1 MADDPINDY
10 LSDNG
15 MGEYIPDYE
24 TFSGPSTIEEYWAEQ
39 GLVEKE
45 VEGFDAA
52 PPAPV
57 AEEVEEEKSGFL
69 YDVGQMRGPQFAGN
83 LIRGAITPLSS
94 IPKQLGIFAANLNYA
109 TGLEGIDAREGAL
122 YKLGEGMD
130 WIGEAVTPDRNE
142 AFEGE
147 FGTEVAPQ
155 AIGNMFGM
163 VFGTRGIGGM
173 AAGSKAVT
181 GLSRQSAAKAA
192 GAAKQRIATKA
203 AELGAKRGS
212 AVSPSVIRQTANKAA
227 RKDIAKMS
235 QRYKNITYGAVGV
248 EIGSAQAMVGGWE
261 DAMNVLENKA
271 RAEGRELTD
280 EERTMAYQSYWANS
294 FIGISE
300 VLPVWKLLKH
310 LDGVVPQSK
319 SRIFEAIKTGGYEAA
334 QEFAQSVYGNHV
346 AAHMVGYDKGRK
358 LLEGAGIA
366 SGAGGVAGAVMGL
379 LTFTLGRRVRLEQ
392 DIRKLEQEAADATA
406 NNMPKVAE
414 MKTIQANQLR
424 KQLDRYDKESG
435 AVAERGREEA
445 AAQPAT
451 EGEAAAPAETAGIL
465 NPQRRYQQGDA
476 VDVVAAESAEPAVE
490 PAAEPAV
497 AEVTPAVVEETEAPA
512 PAAEEATETLAED
525 VREQVADEFEQGWQ
539 EVEAQVQKNVSEEL
553 VQQAKDAGVEP
564 ASIRRTKAK
573 NPKITAKAVRDAI
586 ADKRRADETQQ
597 ARVDLAEAATPAPQE
612 EVAEEPSP
620 LADEAAP
627 LPTAEVGAE
636 PAVPTMPTAETDPA
650 PLTEDSVED
659 FEQDYEQVAGRDGR
673 FFTLASQPNGKVSIE
688 VNEQPLANGRHMTRE
703 EAVELIESQDLNA
716 EYDNN
721 VADLGD
727 PAVDP
732 STPEGQ
738 QELQEREAEQQSE
751 EAEQQERDTEADARQ
766 ERIDTVN
773 RISIGNGRA
782 VVVVEAGVDPS
793 SPEVDKAIEAAF
805 AAYESGAA
813 ALGFKGDPQN
823 PIELRFQEGWS
834 EDRGPMFADPANL
847 DGGQNTI
854 YIGVSNINNAVS
866 KGNYDLS
873 LVASEEIWHVIEGQ
887 ALLESFIQD
896 PKADIR
902 LWPQYY
908 TKTYTDIFDSMTD
921 AEVNEAVSTYFPRE
935 NREAGRDASADN
947 IARMKREGGKDWD
960 RFRLTVASEY
970 TRIRGQQALA
980 GQITE
985 QNYSNRDIAPVM
997 HSMLRKVYQYIN
1009 RLIGEGNWVEAST
1022 SSEAS
1027 KRVKETEAMIK
1038 LLGGLRSV
1046 KDAEAKAEQLSKLME
1061 QEVED
1066 GTDDFTDTAL
1076 RSAPADVP
1084 TFPTNDFWLGPKG
1097 EIIELSGVGMDRDV
1111 HEAALRSN
1119 LSGRD
1124 LNKLMQI
1131 ADDLVQ
1137 RDLLNPDSGVETEA
1151 DAYEESMS
1159 GGGGFRIELKTKYII
1174 AAANKMGWVR
1184 AAHSGVDALSIEG
1197 NPNPIQDRILE
1208 ANASGSAGSG
1218 VNRSR
1223 RMSVYKENP
1232 KNPSMTA
1239 RLRPYKGMDYGEDTV
1254 IRSGAGSLPTN
1265 SAFWMVKDGSFI
1277 DMKEKGAQHVPS
1289 LMKYLAGKSKA
1300 MVEELKKL
1308 TKAEAQKEVDDPDEP
1323 ATTLR
1328 QTMMPVGKG
1337 RKMDFSDEH
1346 YIAAANRMGF
1356 VRVVRFNNQIQIEG
1370 SPNKTQL
1377 AQLEDDAFERGV
1389 DVTDQ
1394 TTGRTIIRGS
1404 EGRGD
1409 RGMVE
1414 DSRFTAWSAVGDDVK
1429 IKRIQD
1435 ASKVLNTPANSFTIR
1450 KAIEQPRSDLTSE
1463 QVTTVINSLRLYHG
1477 TDLMTIQ
1484 MIRESGFMAG
1494 RVGKV
1499 GGGIY
1504 FAPDRDTNVFG
1515 DRSQPSQF
1523 ARDKGDGEIME
1534 VIADF
1539 SLIIN
1544 GDQLVA
1550 DDSGELT
1557 KEARDVLEAVGAIGG
1572 VNGFDGTP
1580 EEIFEDVLKIERWE
1594 NANDDQVNMNLWEMI
1609 GRLGENFI
1617 TDPFIPDFVK
1627 PNKDTLSTDY
1637 DLKVF
1642 LKEMLGYE
1650 GITFYSGLISDGKNM
1665 NPMAGR
1671 EVVAFRSI
1679 EEHLTRNYI
1688 RENLFEEVDGE
1699 QQVRSGVS
1707 ERMLNNNGESP
1718 VAPVP
1723 FEKSVLGTIVRV
1735 MSPHRWAIGGEDL
1748 LRRAGLNNLAD
1759 SLREFY
1765 DAEAILL
1772 GRFFDGYR
1780 ELQERYTYDEWETA
1794 KTEFSRYMAMR
1805 EQGQKEEGDG
1815 QKFREQAEAML
1826 EGTSPATKEL
1836 VAWQKSIA
1844 TQTGMLSKELN
1855 VHVYDP
1861 SMQKG
1866 KGGWR
1871 PIGNLGEWHF
1881 PRMFKQE
1888 TFDIITNRNLPE
1900 FKDKYRTLLND
1911 MVANGNAETVEEAHE
1926 ALQQNY
1932 KDTTGGDYFANLERA
1947 RGTKLP
1953 DRYYDNS
1960 VDAYLHFLRR
1970 YSERTAQIQ
1979 AFGQRMD
1986 GRVKD
1991 AWDVAKDEVGDQQ
2004 LAEDIDLI
2012 QKTVYRQRPKWEGWQ
2027 NVASWGTG
2035 ISSML
2040 YLSGPLT
2047 SMRNLTSALRMNME
2061 SFGFLNTAGAL
2072 GKSLLQ
2078 SIKATAITAQK
2089 ITAGEWTAKF
2099 WKEGAKTATPEMVA
2113 EAHAMGALR
2122 MDFQTAQLLD
2132 LYEDSPWY
2140 DSKSAKAMLVKGN
2153 TMALWMHG
2161 ATERMGRSISYAA
2174 GLQWLRATREL
2185 VANESGDY
2193 KRRLALMKRLGF
2205 HTEADRQAVLSGDP
2219 VEVQRFLRATV
2230 REKQYSYDISQS
2242 PLFFASPV
2250 GRMFFQFQKWG
2261 YQRLRDL
2268 GRNVI
2273 SPALGGGKVY
2283 YKGKELQV
2291 ERDFKPLL
2299 RMAILSM
2306 GAGELYAFLRSLL
2319 TDRERK
2325 EAGFGEIAETYNV
2338 DEQRGMA
2345 LAFERIANNFV
2356 LDGGSGI
2363 IGDYYQLSKDMATRG
2378 WRYKNPLEPPT
2389 IQTGK
2394 EIVGLVTDRFT
2405 RKSLTEG
2412 MGRDLKDF
2420 FMRLPV
2426 LRQPPLSTM
2435 VDGVMDNT
2443 VDDDWS
2449 SRKDAMNQVGKL
2461 RNAARRFADE
2471 YELDEERSMNFIMDA
2486 KNPNSYLYDSI
2497 HDALLVGDFERARE
2511 LRKEAIEKAS
2521 PKDRKRKLLA
2531 IKTSVRNRQ
2540 PLKVGGVENEKV
2552 RTAFYKWLKE
2562 RRPDEA
2568 ANLMQV
2574 QRRYLVTAARAG
2586 LR

>member
-24 TFSGPSTIEEYWAEQ
+24 AFSGPSTIEEYWAEQ

-57 AEEVEEEKSGFL
+57 AEEVEEEKDGFL

-83 LIRGAITPLSS
+83 LIKGAITPLSS

-147 FGTEVAPQ
+147 FATEVAPQ

-192 GAAKQRIATKA
+192 GAARQRVATKA

-235 QRYKNITYGAVGV
+235 ERYKNITYGAVGA

-280 EERTMAYQSYWANS
+280 EERTMAYKSYWANS
-294 FIGISE
+294 IIGISE

-319 SRIFEAIKTGGYEAA
+319 GRIVEAIKTGGYEAA
-334 QEFAQSVYGNHV
+334 QEFAQSVYGNYV

-392 DIRKLEQEAADATA
+392 DIRKLDQEAADATA

-435 AVAERGREEA
+435 AAAERGREEA
-445 AAQPAT
+445 AATQPAQPAT

-465 NPQRRYQQGDA
+465 NPQRRYQQGDV
-476 VDVVAAESAEPAVE
+476 VDTVAAESAEPAV
-490 PAAEPAV
+490 
-497 AEVTPAVVEETEAPA
+497 AEVTPVVAEETEAPA
-512 PAAEEATETLAED
+512 PVAEEATETLAED

-539 EVEAQVQKNVSEEL
+539 EVEAQVQKGVDPKL
-553 VQQAKDAGVEP
+553 VQEAKDAGVEP
-564 ASIRRTKAK
+564 VSIRRTKAK

-597 ARVDLAEAATPAPQE
+597 ARIDLAEATAVPVTQE

-620 LADEAAP
+620 LIGDADP

-636 PAVPTMPTAETDPA
+636 PAVPTMPTVEADPA
-650 PLTEDSVED
+650 PLAEESVED

-673 FFTLASQPNGKVSIE
+673 FFTLASQPNGMVSIE
-688 VNEQPLANGRHMTRE
+688 ANEQPLANGRHMTRE
-703 EAVELIESQDLNA
+703 EAVDLIESQDLNA

-721 VADLGD
+721 VDELGD

-738 QELQEREAEQQSE
+738 QELQEREAEQQ
-751 EAEQQERDTEADARQ
+751 ERDTEADARQ
-766 ERIDTVN
+766 ERIDTEN
-773 RISIGNGRA
+773 RIPIGNGRA

-805 AAYESGAA
+805 AAFESGAA
-813 ALGFKGDPQN
+813 DLGFRGDPQN

-834 EDRGPMFADPANL
+834 EDQGPMFADPIKN
-847 DGGQNTI
+847 QNAI

-887 ALLESFIQD
+887 ALMESFVQD
-896 PKADIR
+896 PKADIG
-902 LWPQYY
+902 LWPQHY

-921 AEVNEAVSTYFPRE
+921 AEVNEAVSTYFPIESRRKGGYASTE
-935 NREAGRDASADN
+935 NE
-947 IARMKREGGKDWD
+947 ARMKREGGKDWD

-1009 RLIGEGNWVEAST
+1009 KLISTGNWVEAST
-1022 SSEAS
+1022 SSEAG

-1038 LLGGLRSV
+1038 LLSGLRSV
-1046 KDAEAKAEQLSKLME
+1046 KDAEAKAEQLSKLRE
-1061 QEVED
+1061 QEAED

-1076 RSAPADVP
+1076 RSAPAGVP
-1084 TFPTNDFWLGPKG
+1084 TFPFNDFWLGPKG
-1097 EIIELSGVGMDRDV
+1097 EIIELDGTGLSRDA
-1111 HEAALRSN
+1111 HEAAIRSR
-1119 LSGRD
+1119 LGKGD

-1137 RDLLNPDSGVETEA
+1137 EDVLDPDSDVETEA
-1151 DAYEESMS
+1151 DAYEESLS
-1159 GGGGFRIELKTKYII
+1159 GAGGTRVELKTKYII

-1184 AAHSGVDALSIEG
+1184 ANQWSDALMIEG
-1197 NPNPIQDRILE
+1197 NPNLIQDRILE
-1208 ANASGSAGSG
+1208 ANASGIAGSG
-1218 VNRSR
+1218 TNRSR
-1223 RMSVYKENP
+1223 RMSVYKANP

-1254 IRSGAGSLPTN
+1254 VRSGVGSLPTN

-1277 DMKEKGAQHVPS
+1277 DMKEKGATHVPS

-1300 MVEELKKL
+1300 VVEELKKL
-1308 TKAEAQKEVDDPDEP
+1308 TKAEAQKEVDDPDEA

-1346 YIAAANRMGF
+1346 YITAANRMGF
-1356 VRVVRFNNQIQIEG
+1356 VRVVRFDNQIQIEG

-1377 AQLEDDAFERGV
+1377 AQLENDAFERGV

-1409 RGMVE
+1409 RGMAE

-1450 KAIEQPRSDLTSE
+1450 KAIEQPRRDLTNE

-1477 TDLMTIQ
+1477 TDLMTSQ
-1484 MIRESGFMAG
+1484 MIRELGFMAG
-1494 RVGKV
+1494 GQGKV

-1515 DRSQPSQF
+1515 SRSQPAEF
-1523 ARDKGDGEIME
+1523 ARDKGDGEIIE
-1534 VIADF
+1534 IIADF
-1539 SLIIN
+1539 SLVLN
-1544 GDQLVA
+1544 GDQLAA

-1557 KEARDVLEAVGAIGG
+1557 QDARAVLEAVADISGL
-1572 VNGFDGTP
+1572 NGFDGTP
-1580 EEIFEDVLKIERWE
+1580 EEIFEDILRIERHE
-1594 NANDDQVNMNLWEMI
+1594 NSNDQQVNMSLWEMM
-1609 GRLGENFI
+1609 GRLAENTI
-1617 TDPFIPDFVK
+1617 SDPFIPDNIK
-1627 PNKDTLSTDY
+1627 PSKDTLSTDH
-1637 DLKVF
+1637 DLKIR
-1642 LKEMLGYE
+1642 LKEKGYE
-1650 GITFYSGLISDGKNM
+1650 GITFYSGYISDGKNV

-1671 EVVAFRSI
+1671 EVVAFRSV

-1688 RENLFEEVDGE
+1688 RKNLFEEVDGE
-1699 QQVRSGVS
+1699 QEVRSGAS
-1707 ERMLNNNGESP
+1707 DGMINNNGESP

-1723 FEKSVLGTIVRV
+1723 YEKSVLGTITR
-1735 MSPHRWAIGGEDL
+1735 MLSPHRWAIGGEDL

-1765 DAEAILL
+1765 DAEAIML

-1780 ELQERYTYDEWETA
+1780 ELQERYTYEEWEAA
-1794 KTEFSRYMAMR
+1794 KDEFNRYMAMR

-1844 TQTGMLSKELN
+1844 TQTGMLSEELN

-1861 SMQKG
+1861 SLRKG
-1866 KGGWR
+1866 DGGWR

-1926 ALQQNY
+1926 SLQQNY

-1953 DRYYDNS
+1953 DQYYDNS

-1979 AFGQRMD
+1979 AFGQAMD
-1986 GRVKD
+1986 GRVMD
-1991 AWDVAKDEVGDQQ
+1991 AFDVAKAEVGNGPLED
-2004 LAEDIDLI
+2004 DIDLI

-2140 DSKSAKAMLVKGN
+2140 NSKSAKAMLVKGN

-2268 GRNVI
+2268 GRNVV
-2273 SPALGGGKVY
+2273 SPALGGDKVY
-2283 YKGKELQV
+2283 HKGKELQV

-2306 GAGELYAFLRSLL
+2306 GAGELYSLLRQLL

-2325 EAGFGEIAETYNV
+2325 EAGFSEIAETYNV

-2426 LRQPPLSTM
+2426 LKQPPLSTM

-2471 YELDEERSMNFIMDA
+2471 NELDEERSMNFIMDA

-2511 LRKEAIEKAS
+2511 LRKEAIEKAK

>member
-1 MADDPINDY
+1 MKDPLKQYADSNGLRFTDVDPSAGSGSLDNY
-10 LSDNG
+10 LNSKGLTLVDLE
-15 MGEYIPDYE
+15 GEDDEDQQGLEERGGTIGFGVSQASMSLGGGLWKLAEYAA
-24 TFSGPSTIEEYWAEQ
+24 SGPAVLSEIMGMPDDLNPALRFEKYARDVSSRASDITATRTTVGEALSGGLNVTASRQAPERWSAGDWKEKLGAGLFSVGTIVGGAGAAGRLGTGASFLSRSSAVAGGYSAATTAPQAEQ
-39 GLVEKE
+39 GLAEQIKKKHPTLSDEEAIQMARSKAGATALASGLITATITRFVNPFGTAGVEAGMPTRE
-45 VEGFDAA
+45 ALAA
-52 PPAPV
+52 AIRDGAV
-57 AEEVEEEKSGFL
+57 KA
-69 YDVGQMRGPQFAGN
+69 VGRSA
-83 LIRGAITPLSS
+83 LSEAI
-94 IPKQLGIFAANLNYA
+94 
-109 TGLEGIDAREGAL
+109 EEGA
-122 YKLGEGMD
+122 D
-130 WIGEAVTPDRNE
+130 
-142 AFEGE
+142 
-147 FGTEVAPQ
+147 
-155 AIGNMFGM
+155 
-163 VFGTRGIGGM
+163 
-173 AAGSKAVT
+173 
-181 GLSRQSAAKAA
+181 
-192 GAAKQRIATKA
+192 
-203 AELGAKRGS
+203 EL
-212 AVSPSVIRQTANKAA
+212 
-227 RKDIAKMS
+227 
-235 QRYKNITYGAVGV
+235 
-248 EIGSAQAMVGGWE
+248 
-261 DAMNVLENKA
+261 
-271 RAEGRELTD
+271 
-280 EERTMAYQSYWANS
+280 
-294 FIGISE
+294 
-300 VLPVWKLLKH
+300 
-310 LDGVVPQSK
+310 
-319 SRIFEAIKTGGYEAA
+319 
-334 QEFAQSVYGNHV
+334 AQSV
-346 AAHMVGYDKGRK
+346 
-358 LLEGAGIA
+358 LEYSTFNPDLTKEEALANAFQA
-366 SGAGGVAGAVMGL
+366 SVIGGV
-379 LTFTLGRRVRLEQ
+379 LGGKIEAARRVISNAGKSGSKETADALAKEVAEKIRIEQQVLTDPDLSAEAGVEQ
-392 DIRKLEQEAADATA
+392 DANDLAERARKLEQQAEKAEQDGLPELAKSNREQVVALREQAEQAAK
-406 NNMPKVAE
+406 PKPSEPVPL
-414 MKTIQANQLR
+414 TRVSPDGTTQAVTSVTQ
-424 KQLDRYDKESG
+424 KGGS
-435 AVAERGREEA
+435 
-445 AAQPAT
+445 
-451 EGEAAAPAETAGIL
+451 ETAKPETGIL
-465 NPQRRYQQGDA
+465 NANRRYRQDLSEQQQQEVKQTADM
-476 VDVVAAESAEPAVE
+476 VAQKITEDKAQKESDGW
-490 PAAEPAV
+490 
-497 AEVTPAVVEETEAPA
+497 AEVEEQLQSNVSPAIVEE
-512 PAAEEATETLAED
+512 
-525 VREQVADEFEQGWQ
+525 
-539 EVEAQVQKNVSEEL
+539 
-553 VQQAKDAGVEP
+553 AKSAGVDP
-564 ASIRRTKAK
+564 AKIRRTKRT
-573 NPKITAKAVRDAI
+573 NKITNRALKDAI
-586 ADKRRADETQQ
+586 SDKKLNDKIKEDGQ
-597 ARVDLAEAATPAPQE
+597 ALAEAAAKRDSDITADTGAADLTTPDQ
-612 EVAEEPSP
+612 
-620 LADEAAP
+620 EAAS
-627 LPTAEVGAE
+627 PTPEGME
-636 PAVPTMPTAETDPA
+636 SG
-650 PLTEDSVED
+650 SVTD
-659 FEQDYEQVAGRDGR
+659 FEGDGGRV
-673 FFTLASQPNGKVSIE
+673 FELTQLKNGKVTVKVKGSDSNI
-688 VNEQPLANGRHMTRE
+688 GIYSRE
-703 EAVELIESQDLNA
+703 AAEKLITSGSLDYEHDLIKGNEAVVEA
-716 EYDNN
+716 
-721 VADLGD
+721 A
-727 PAVDP
+727 A
-732 STPEGQ
+732 STPQLAPAAPEATAPEATAKSEPEDFTGQ
-738 QELQEREAEQQSE
+738 ENRVLMPEQK
-751 EAEQQERDTEADARQ
+751 
-766 ERIDTVN
+766 
-773 RISIGNGRA
+773 
-782 VVVVEAGVDPS
+782 VVIVVEAGLDPFSKETENAIQLAMEAYVD
-793 SPEVDKAIEAAF
+793 
-805 AAYESGAA
+805 GAA
-813 ALGFKGDPQN
+813 NLGYKGN
-823 PIELRFQEGWS
+823 IKSPIEIVITKGWS
-834 EDRGPMFADPANL
+834 ASEGGPMMTKPALNQNAIYVGVDNINSWADGNL
-847 DGGQNTI
+847 D
-854 YIGVSNINNAVS
+854 S
-866 KGNYDLS
+866 
-873 LVASEEIWHVIEGQ
+873 VASEEIWHLVEAQG
-887 ALLESFIQD
+887 LLNAYLKDNPDKGLGGFG
-896 PKADIR
+896 A
-902 LWPQYY
+902 YY
-908 TKTYTDIFDSMTD
+908 QQHYNDIFDGMT
-921 AEVNEAVSTYFPRE
+921 AKEIREVLSVYFPKGDPR
-935 NREAGRDASADN
+935 
-947 IARMKREGGKDWD
+947 
-960 RFRLTVASEY
+960 RLTMDDVDGMREKGGDSYDRLRLVVASEY
-970 TRIRGQQALA
+970 TRMRGQQILENRFTEA
-980 GQITE
+980 G
-985 QNYSNRDIAPVM
+985 YSNREIAPAM
-997 HSMLRKVYQYIN
+997 NTFLRKVMDYVAKLIDSGIIIEITTSTPAARRIN
-1009 RLIGEGNWVEAST
+1009 ETRAILNEL
-1022 SSEAS
+1022 SELDN
-1027 KRVKETEAMIK
+1027 VKKAE
-1038 LLGGLRSV
+1038 
-1046 KDAEAKAEQLSKLME
+1046 AEAKAQLEARQDS
-1061 QEVED
+1061 D
-1066 GTDDFTDTAL
+1066 GDTTL
-1076 RSAPADVP
+1076 RSAPAGNPDLP
-1084 TFPTNDFWLGPKG
+1084 RKPFWLGPKG
-1097 EIIELSGVGMDRDV
+1097 EIIEISHMDAETHAREIQAHLESKSKEDYRRFREEV
-1111 HEAALRSN
+1111 DKTIKESL
-1119 LSGRD
+1119 
-1124 LNKLMQI
+1124 
-1131 ADDLVQ
+1131 DDPTDPLQ
-1137 RDLLNPDSGVETEA
+1137 SED
-1151 DAYEESMS
+1151 DAYIESPS
-1159 GGGGFRIELKTKYII
+1159 AGGGFRLEAAPKYLIE
-1174 AAANKMGWVR
+1174 AANKMKWLRVAEVG
-1184 AAHSGVDALSIEG
+1184 SDYMMIEG
-1197 NPNPIQDRILE
+1197 QPTPAQDKLLKN
-1208 ANASGSAGSG
+1208 NAIWNDLAVLMERPSDG
-1218 VNRSR
+1218 RS
-1223 RMSVYKENP
+1223 MV
-1232 KNPSMTA
+1232 
-1239 RLRPYKGMDYGEDTV
+1239 YKGMDYAEGTV

-1277 DMKEKGAQHVPS
+1277 DMKEKGATHVPS

-1370 SPNKTQL
+1370 SPNRKQL

-1409 RGMVE
+1409 RGMAE
-1414 DSRFTAWSAVGDDVK
+1414 DSRFTAWSAVSGDVK

-1435 ASKVLNTPANSFTIR
+1435 ASKVLNTPAASFSIR
-1450 KAIEQPRSDLTSE
+1450 KAIEQPRRDLTNE

-1477 TDLMTIQ
+1477 TDLMTSQ
-1484 MIRESGFMAG
+1484 MIREQGFMSG
-1494 RVGKV
+1494 SMGKV

-1515 DRSQPSQF
+1515 SRSQPAEF

-1534 VIADF
+1534 IIADF
-1539 SLIIN
+1539 SLILN
-1544 GDQLVA
+1544 GDQLAA
-1550 DDSGELT
+1550 DDTGELT
-1557 KEARDVLEAVGAIGG
+1557 QDARAVLEAVADIGG
-1572 VNGFDGTP
+1572 LNGFDGTP
-1580 EEIFEDVLKIERWE
+1580 EEIFEDILRIERHE
-1594 NANDDQVNMNLWEMI
+1594 NSNDQQVNMSLWEMM
-1609 GRLGENFI
+1609 GRLSENF
-1617 TDPFIPDFVK
+1617 TRDPFIPDNIK
-1627 PNKDTLSTDY
+1627 PSKDTLSTDH
-1637 DLKVF
+1637 DLKIR
-1642 LKEMLGYE
+1642 LKEKGYE
-1650 GITFYSGLISDGKNM
+1650 GITFYSGYISDGKNV

-1671 EVVAFRSI
+1671 EVVAFRSV

-1688 RENLFEEVDGE
+1688 RKNLFEEVDGKQE
-1699 QQVRSGVS
+1699 VRSGVS
-1707 ERMLNNNGESP
+1707 DGMINNNGESP
-1718 VAPVP
+1718 VAPIP
-1723 FEKSVLGTIVRV
+1723 HEKSVLGTMKRV
-1735 MSPHRWAIGGEDL
+1735 LSPHRWAIGGEDL
-1748 LRRAGLNNLAD
+1748 LRRAGLNDLAD
-1759 SLREFY
+1759 SLREYY
-1765 DAEAILL
+1765 DAESIMM

-1780 ELQERYTYDEWETA
+1780 ERQERYTYEEWETA
-1794 KTEFSRYMAMR
+1794 KDEFNRYMTVR
-1805 EQGQKEEGDG
+1805 ERGPKEDGDG

-1826 EGTSPATKEL
+1826 EGMSPATKDL
-1836 VAWQKSIA
+1836 IAWQKSIA
-1844 TQTGMLSKELN
+1844 TQTGMLSEELN

-1926 ALQQNY
+1926 SLQQNY

-1953 DRYYDNS
+1953 DQYYDNS
-1960 VDAYLHFLRR
+1960 VDAYLHFIRR

-1979 AFGQRMD
+1979 AFGQSMD

-1991 AWDVAKDEVGDQQ
+1991 AWDVAKAEVGDQQ
-2004 LAEDIDLI
+2004 LADDIDLI

-2174 GLQWLRATREL
+2174 GLQWLRATRTL
-2185 VANESGDY
+2185 VKDERGDY

-2273 SPALGGGKVY
+2273 SPALGGDKVY

-2405 RKSLTEG
+2405 RESLTEG

-2449 SRKDAMNQVGKL
+2449 SRKDAMNQVGNL

-2521 PKDRKRKLLA
+2521 PKDRKKKLLA

>member
-235 QRYKNITYGAVGV
+235 QRYKNITYGAVGA

-280 EERTMAYQSYWANS
+280 EERTMAYKSYWANS
-294 FIGISE
+294 MIGISE

-319 SRIFEAIKTGGYEAA
+319 NRIVEAIKTGGYEAA

-392 DIRKLEQEAADATA
+392 DIRKLDQEAADATA

-435 AVAERGREEA
+435 AAAERGREEA
-445 AAQPAT
+445 AAAQPAATEPAT

-476 VDVVAAESAEPAVE
+476 VDVVAAESAEPA
-490 PAAEPAV
+490 AAEA
-497 AEVTPAVVEETEAPA
+497 TPAVVEEVAP
-512 PAAEEATETLAED
+512 EATEQATEPLAVEESSQAD
-525 VREQVADEFEQGWQ
+525 VKFEQGWQ
-539 EVEAQVQKNVSEEL
+539 EAEAQVQKNVPEEL
-553 VQQAKDAGVEP
+553 VQEAKDAGVEP

-586 ADKRRADETQQ
+586 ADKRRADEAQQ
-597 ARVDLAEAATPAPQE
+597 ARVDLAEAADPTPQE
-612 EVAEEPSP
+612 EVADP

-636 PAVPTMPTAETDPA
+636 PAVPTMPVTETDPA

-659 FEQDYEQVAGRDGR
+659 IEQDYEQVAGRDGR
-673 FFTLASQPNGKVSIE
+673 FFTLASQPNGMVSIE

-703 EAVELIESQDLNA
+703 EAVELIQSQDLNA

-721 VADLGD
+721 VAELGD
-727 PAVDP
+727 PAVDE

-738 QELQEREAEQQSE
+738 QELQEREAEQQAE
-751 EAEQQERDTEADARQ
+751 EAEQQERDAEADARQ
-766 ERIDTVN
+766 ERIDTEN
-773 RISIGNGRA
+773 RQVIGNGRV

-793 SPEVDKAIEAAF
+793 SPEVDKAIEVAVAAF
-805 AAYESGAA
+805 ESGAD
-813 ALGFKGDPQN
+813 ALGFKGDPQS

-834 EDRGPMFADPANL
+834 EGEGGPMFADPANL
-847 DGGQNTI
+847 DGGQNAI
-854 YIGVSNINNAVS
+854 YIGVSNINNAVI

-873 LVASEEIWHVIEGQ
+873 LVASEEIWHVVEGQ

-935 NREAGRDASADN
+935 SREAGGRASADN
-947 IARMKREGGKDWD
+947 IARMKREGGEKWD

-980 GQITE
+980 GKVTE
-985 QNYSNRDIAPVM
+985 QDYSNRDIAPVM
-997 HSMLRKVYQYIN
+997 HSMLRRVYQYIN
-1009 RLIGEGNWVEAST
+1009 KLISTGNWVEAST

-1027 KRVKETEAMIK
+1027 KRVQETEAMIK
-1038 LLGGLRSV
+1038 LLSGLRSV

-1066 GTDDFTDTAL
+1066 GTDDFTDTKL
-1076 RSAPADVP
+1076 RSAPAGNPDLP
-1084 TFPTNDFWLGPKG
+1084 RKPFWLGPKG
-1097 EIIELSGVGMDRDV
+1097 EVLEISRLDAETHAREIQAHLENKSKKDYRRFREEVDALIQEDV
-1111 HEAALRSN
+1111 L
-1119 LSGRD
+1119 D
-1124 LNKLMQI
+1124 
-1131 ADDLVQ
+1131 
-1137 RDLLNPDSGVETEA
+1137 PDNEKIKSED
-1151 DAYEESMS
+1151 DAYIESPS
-1159 GGGGFRIELKTKYII
+1159 GGGGFRLEAAPKYLIG
-1174 AAANKMGWVR
+1174 AANKMKWLRIADVGIDWMM
-1184 AAHSGVDALSIEG
+1184 IEG
-1197 NPNPIQDRILE
+1197 QPTPAQDKLLK
-1208 ANASGSAGSG
+1208 ANAIWNDLAVLMERPSDG
-1218 VNRSR
+1218 RS
-1223 RMSVYKENP
+1223 MV
-1232 KNPSMTA
+1232 
-1239 RLRPYKGMDYGEDTV
+1239 YKGMDYAEETV
-1254 IRSGAGSLPTN
+1254 IRSGVGSLPTN

-1277 DMKEKGAQHVPS
+1277 DMKEKGASHVPS

-1346 YIAAANRMGF
+1346 YITAANRMGF

-1377 AQLEDDAFERGV
+1377 AQLENDAFDRGV

-1409 RGMVE
+1409 RGMAE

-1429 IKRIQD
+1429 IQRIHD
-1435 ASKVLNTPANSFTIR
+1435 ASKVLNTPAASFSIR
-1450 KAIEQPRSDLTSE
+1450 KAIEQPRRDLTNE

-1477 TDLMTIQ
+1477 TDLMTSQ
-1484 MIRESGFMAG
+1484 MIRESGFMSG
-1494 RVGKV
+1494 RMGKV

-1515 DRSQPSQF
+1515 SRSQPAEF
-1523 ARDKGDGEIME
+1523 ARDKGDGEIIE
-1534 VIADF
+1534 IIADF
-1539 SLIIN
+1539 SLILN
-1544 GDQLVA
+1544 GDQLAA

-1557 KEARDVLEAVGAIGG
+1557 QDARAVLEAVADISGL
-1572 VNGFDGTP
+1572 NGFDGTP
-1580 EEIFEDVLKIERWE
+1580 EEIFEDILRIERHE
-1594 NANDDQVNMNLWEMI
+1594 NSNDQQVNMSLWEMM
-1609 GRLGENFI
+1609 GRLSENF
-1617 TDPFIPDFVK
+1617 TRDPFIPDNIK
-1627 PNKDTLSTDY
+1627 PSKDTLSTDH
-1637 DLKVF
+1637 DLKIR
-1642 LKEMLGYE
+1642 LKEKGYE
-1650 GITFYSGLISDGKNM
+1650 GITFYSGYISDGKNV

-1671 EVVAFRSI
+1671 EVVAFRSV

-1688 RENLFEEVDGE
+1688 RKNLFEEVDGE
-1699 QQVRSGVS
+1699 QEVRSGAS
-1707 ERMLNNNGESP
+1707 DGMINNNGESP

-1723 FEKSVLGTIVRV
+1723 YEKSVLGTITR
-1735 MSPHRWAIGGEDL
+1735 MLSPHRWAIGGEDL

-1765 DAEAILL
+1765 DAEAIML

-1780 ELQERYTYDEWETA
+1780 ELQERYTYEEWEAA
-1794 KTEFSRYMAMR
+1794 KDEFNRYMATR

-1826 EGTSPATKEL
+1826 EGMSPATKEL

-1844 TQTGMLSKELN
+1844 TQTGMLSEELN

-1866 KGGWR
+1866 QGGWR

-1926 ALQQNY
+1926 SLQQNY

-1953 DRYYDNS
+1953 DQYYDNS

-1979 AFGQRMD
+1979 AFGQSMD

-1991 AWDVAKDEVGDQQ
+1991 AWDVAKAEVGDQQ

-2089 ITAGEWTAKF
+2089 ITAGDWTAKF

-2174 GLQWLRATREL
+2174 GLQWLRATRTL
-2185 VANESGDY
+2185 VKDERGDY

-2268 GRNVI
+2268 GRNVV
-2273 SPALGGGKVY
+2273 SPALGGDKVY
-2283 YKGKELQV
+2283 HKGKELQV
-2291 ERDFKPLL
+2291 ERDFKPML

-2306 GAGELYAFLRSLL
+2306 GAGELYSLLRQLL

-2394 EIVGLVTDRFT
+2394 EIVGLVTDRFN

-2449 SRKDAMNQVGKL
+2449 SRKDAMNQVGNL

-2511 LRKEAIEKAS
+2511 LRKEAIEKAK